1 LSSLA
6 QICLDPFY
14 RTFNGLQIL
23 IEKEWCAFGH
33 KFSDRCG
40 HLAEAKGESSETTSI
55 MAQIEAGSKNFWNSA
70 AKTLMTLSGAS
81 DSQSSIDSSSQKA
94 LKPKEA
100 SPVFTQFLDCL
111 YQIWRQFPT
120 QFEYNEQILGYLNK
134 HVYSCEFG
142 DFLMNC
148 ERERRQYLGEGLHKS
163 TLSIWED
170 VRSKS
175 YIFANPLYSPNQQE
189 TVLIPNPDQ
198 IICWPLILQ
207 GQEISIQPSAD
218 NSDLVM
224 SQLSELDIQ
233 SKESKSQTLSTIPS
247 HHSTTLESSTIETNA
262 DPLGVLLG

>member
-1 LSSLA
+1 L
-6 QICLDPFY
+6 
-14 RTFNGLQIL
+14 NGLQIL

-40 HLAEAKGESSETTSI
+40 HLAEAKGESSETASI
-55 MAQIEAGSKNFWNSA
+55 MSQLEAGSKNFWNSA
-70 AKTLMTLSGAS
+70 AKTLMTLSGTS
-81 DSQSSIDSSSQKA
+81 ESHSSIDSSSQKA

-148 ERERRQYLGEGLHKS
+148 ERERRHFRGEGLHKCTS
-163 TLSIWED
+163 SIWED

-175 YIFANPLYSPNQQE
+175 FIFINTLYTPNE
-189 TVLIPNPDQ
+189 KEEVLVPNPDQ
-198 IICWPLILQ
+198 TICWPLVLQ

-233 SKESKSQTLSTIPS
+233 SKEFKSQTLSTIPS
-247 HHSTTLESSTIETNA
+247 THSTPFEATSVEGNLNDSRSQNEWS
-262 DPLGVLLG
+262 DPLGVMK